1 MNMIMVTTYL
11 RRLNKIHI
19 LSLCQDID
27 YNNSKNCILSL
38 KKVVRYS
45 LKATM
50 QVQNLV
56 QTLREQNQDF
66 ILHTLNKK
74 DLIKGVMKIVMK
86 KRKEKGYF
94 KTI

>member
-11 RRLNKIHI
+11 RLNKIHI
-19 LSLCQDID
+19 LSLCQDIG
-27 YNNSKNCILSL
+27 YNNSKNCTLSL
-38 KKVVRYS
+38 NKVVRYS

-50 QVQNLV
+50 LVQNLV
-56 QTLREQNQDF
+56 LTLREQNQDF
-66 ILHTLNKK
+66 IPHTLNKK

-86 KRKEKGYF
+86 KRKEKEFF

>member
-11 RRLNKIHI
+11 RLNKIHI
-19 LSLCQDID
+19 LSLCQGIG

-38 KKVVRYS
+38 NKVVRYS

-50 QVQNLV
+50 LVQNLV
-56 QTLREQNQDF
+56 LTLREQNQDF

-86 KRKEKGYF
+86 KRKEKEYF

>member
-11 RRLNKIHI
+11 RLNKIHI

-38 KKVVRYS
+38 NKVVRYS

-50 QVQNLV
+50 LVQNLV
-56 QTLREQNQDF
+56 LTLREQNQDF

-86 KRKEKGYF
+86 KRKEKEYF

>member
-1 MNMIMVTTYL
+1 MNTIMVTTYL
-11 RRLNKIHI
+11 RLNKIHI

-38 KKVVRYS
+38 NKVVRYS

-50 QVQNLV
+50 LVQNLV
-56 QTLREQNQDF
+56 LTLREQSQDF
-66 ILHTLNKK
+66 ILHILNKK

-86 KRKEKGYF
+86 KRKEKEYF

>member
-1 MNMIMVTTYL
+1 MNTIMVTTYL
-11 RRLNKIHI
+11 RLNKIHI
-19 LSLCQDID
+19 LSLCQDIG

-38 KKVVRYS
+38 NKVVRYS

-50 QVQNLV
+50 LVQNLV
-56 QTLREQNQDF
+56 LTLREQNQDF

-86 KRKEKGYF
+86 KRKEKEYF

>member
-1 MNMIMVTTYL
+1 MNTIMVTTYL
-11 RRLNKIHI
+11 RLNKIHI
-19 LSLCQDID
+19 LSLCQDIG

-38 KKVVRYS
+38 NKVVRYS

-50 QVQNLV
+50 LVQNLV
-56 QTLREQNQDF
+56 LTLREQNQDF
-66 ILHTLNKK
+66 IRHTLNKK

-86 KRKEKGYF
+86 KRKEKEYF

>member
-11 RRLNKIHI
+11 RLNKIHI
-19 LSLCQDID
+19 LSLCQDIG

-38 KKVVRYS
+38 NKVVRYS

-50 QVQNLV
+50 LVQNLV
-56 QTLREQNQDF
+56 LTLREQNQDF
-66 ILHTLNKK
+66 IRHTLNKK

-86 KRKEKGYF
+86 KRKEKEYF